1 MSIKKILR
9 NIIIRSKLFY
19 WSFFHPDNLLSFKY
33 ANKAEKIGWEFVIKE
48 MSSYKTICELGCV
61 NGRVIFI
68 LREFL
73 KNKIYIGYDL
83 NIFAIMVAKILNY
96 FFGKSK
102 NSFHCK
108 NALFS
113 ANEDCEL
120 FISIATLIY
129 FSENELRK
137 FIRLLKCNK
146 SFKAIMMHEIFINDK
161 AINSKDLISGNS
173 NIHSIA
179 MIEKEFGKGYKV
191 DIYRTFYSIWEKDD
205 RISAILSIKKI

>member
-1 MSIKKILR
+1 MNLIKNLKNKIKKR
-9 NIIIRSKLFY
+9 RFVF
-19 WSFFHPDNLLSFKY
+19 WSLFHPDNLFGFKY
-33 ANKAEKIGWEFVIKE
+33 ANKAEKITWEFAIKE
-48 MSSYKTICELGCV
+48 IDTYKSLCEIGCF
-61 NGRVIFI
+61 NGKSILI

-73 KNKIYIGYDL
+73 KNKTYIGYDL